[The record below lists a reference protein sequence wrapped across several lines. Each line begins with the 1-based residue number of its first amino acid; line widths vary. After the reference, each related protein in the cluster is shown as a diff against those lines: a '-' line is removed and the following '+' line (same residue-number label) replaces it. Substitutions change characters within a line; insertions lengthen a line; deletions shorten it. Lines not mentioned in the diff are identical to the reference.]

1 MRGLRAIILKE
12 IQFFFTSPTGYI
24 VGMIFLLGTG
34 VFFTIDMGSPF
45 PEASLTKFFVGIDF
59 GASTFGGITLILILI
74 SPILTMRL
82 ISEEQKLGTIEL
94 LLTSP
99 VRDWEI
105 ILGKFIAS
113 FIFLMF
119 MIAMTAYYPILLFIF
134 GDPDPGPIYSGYLGI
149 ILYGTLTLSI
159 GLLTSTLTSNQIV
172 AAVVAMGTLLILYF
186 ADYASTMVTGF
197 WATLIQE
204 LGIKSHFDDFHKG
217 IIDSHDVVYFLSIT
231 ILFVFLSIRILESR
245 RWR

>member
-82 ISEEQKLGTIEL
+82 I
-94 LLTSP
+94 
-99 VRDWEI
+99 
-105 ILGKFIAS
+105 
-113 FIFLMF
+113 
-119 MIAMTAYYPILLFIF
+119 
-134 GDPDPGPIYSGYLGI
+134 
-149 ILYGTLTLSI
+149 LTL
-159 GLLTSTLTSNQIV
+159 
-172 AAVVAMGTLLILYF
+172 
-186 ADYASTMVTGF
+186 
-197 WATLIQE
+197 ATWDHVS
-204 LGIKSHFDDFHKG
+204 KSV
-217 IIDSHDVVYFLSIT
+217 SQ
-231 ILFVFLSIRILESR
+231 
-245 RWR
+245 